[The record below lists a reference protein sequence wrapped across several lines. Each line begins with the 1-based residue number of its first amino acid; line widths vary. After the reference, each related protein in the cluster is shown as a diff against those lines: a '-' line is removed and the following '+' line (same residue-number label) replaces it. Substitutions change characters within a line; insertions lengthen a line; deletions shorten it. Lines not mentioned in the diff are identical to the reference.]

1 MQEIFAKA
9 GITLFQHNHAFE
21 FERIDGRLKY
31 EIYAELC
38 PGVKFQIDAY
48 WSNNFGANDPVEMM
62 KLFAPRTVLVHL
74 KDGPF
79 KQEAKSQRY
88 VNGILDRKVDLCPV
102 GQGDMD
108 VPALFAEIPDAVPTV
123 IVEHDYSVK
132 DMWQT
137 VEESYAYLVGG
148 GHLAGNR

>member
-1 MQEIFAKA
+1 M
-9 GITLFQHNHAFE
+9 
-21 FERIDGRLKY
+21 
-31 EIYAELC
+31 
-38 PGVKFQIDAY
+38 
-48 WSNNFGANDPVEMM
+48 
-62 KLFAPRTVLVHL
+62 LVHL

-108 VPALFAEIPDAVPTV
+108 VPALFAEIPDRVPAV

-148 GHLAGNR
+148 GHLAGNK